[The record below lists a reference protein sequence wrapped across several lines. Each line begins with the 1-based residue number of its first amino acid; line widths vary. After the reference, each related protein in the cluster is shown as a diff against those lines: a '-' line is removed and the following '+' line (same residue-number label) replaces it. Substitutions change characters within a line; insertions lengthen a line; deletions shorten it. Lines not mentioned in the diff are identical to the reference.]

1 MSQLIRFF
9 SLLGLA
15 LTIGPPLLFISG
27 GFDLDQVKDSMLWGM
42 LIWYAFSLLSSFF
55 KPSNS

>member
-1 MSQLIRFF
+1 MSQLMRFF
-9 SLLGLA
+9 SLLGLV

-27 GFDLDQVKDSMLWGM
+27 GFDLDQVKASMLWGM
-42 LIWYAFSLLSSFF
+42 LIWYGFSLLSSFF